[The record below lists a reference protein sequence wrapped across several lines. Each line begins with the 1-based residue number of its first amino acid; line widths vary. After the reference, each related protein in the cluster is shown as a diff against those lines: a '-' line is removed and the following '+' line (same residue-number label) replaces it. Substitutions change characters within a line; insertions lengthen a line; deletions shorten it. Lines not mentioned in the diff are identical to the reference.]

1 MVSHLDPSTKT
12 LRLVSYF
19 DETENRAGNPGTD
32 LGQFAPLPGCPI
44 AARHV
49 IKPAGSL
56 SF

>member
-1 MVSHLDPSTKT
+1 MVSHLDPSTRT

-19 DETENRAGNPGTD
+19 DETENRAGNPSTD
-32 LGQFAPLPGCPI
+32 LGQFAPLPVCPI
-44 AARHV
+44 TVRHV